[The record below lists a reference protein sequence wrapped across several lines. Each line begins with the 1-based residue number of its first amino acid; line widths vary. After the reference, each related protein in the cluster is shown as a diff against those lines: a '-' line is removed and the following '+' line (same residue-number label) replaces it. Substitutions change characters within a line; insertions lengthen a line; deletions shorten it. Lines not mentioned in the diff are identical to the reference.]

1 MRLTVLLPLLA
12 ALTGGMCANA
22 HARQLNLIVGE
33 WPPFIAEQ
41 AKHHG
46 PIAHLI
52 SDLFKEAGYQVK
64 FHFAPWGRVY
74 SLAANSQLYDATAV
88 WMHKPEREQDFLFS
102 DPVLQEQFVFFSLK
116 SRQLQAEQLSQIAG
130 LRLGGDIAYSY
141 GPTLDKMIA
150 DGVVSQQQVTDV
162 KQNFGKLL
170 RRRIDLY
177 PQELRVGL
185 SELRAHFD
193 AASMAQITHSQ
204 TPFLRNDSFVM
215 FPRKMPDSARLRDQ
229 FNQLLQHAIA
239 SGRYQ
244 GYLDGLDRGEY

>member
-1 MRLTVLLPLLA
+1 MRLIPPLALWLFLTCPSALA
-12 ALTGGMCANA
+12 APG
-22 HARQLNLIVGE
+22 RELNIIVGE
-33 WPPFIAEQ
+33 WPPFIAER

-46 PIAHLI
+46 PVAHLI

-102 DPVLQEQFVFFSLK
+102 EAVLQEQFVFFSLK
-116 SRQLQAEQLSQIAG
+116 SRQLQAERLEQIIG

-141 GPTLDKMIA
+141 GPELDKMVA
-150 DGVVSQQQVTDV
+150 DGKVSQQRVTDV

-170 RRRIDLY
+170 RERIDLY

-185 SELRAHFD
+185 AELQNQLDPAS
-193 AASMAQITHSQ
+193 AALITHSQ

-215 FPRKMPDSARLRDQ
+215 FPHKMPDSAKLRDK
-229 FNQLLQHAIA
+229 FNLQLQQAIA
-239 SGRYQ
+239 SGRYRD
-244 GYLDGLDRGEY
+244 YFDRLAKGEY